1 MIKIVTIIGARPQI
15 IKAAALSR
23 AIKNNFSKQIE
34 EILVHT
40 GQHYDKNMSD
50 IFFSEMG
57 IPEPKYNLNVGS
69 FSHGK
74 QTALMLEG
82 IESILKAENP
92 DYLIVYGD
100 TNSTVAGSLAASK
113 IHIPVVHIEA
123 GLRSFNKSMPE
134 ELNRIMTD
142 HASTLLFT
150 PTITGLENLAKE
162 GFQIENLPPYHIDNP
177 KIYHCGDIMLDNSI
191 YFSEI
196 ANQKSKVLEQ
206 YNLKENQFILCTVH
220 RDSNTDVAQRLTA
233 IFNAL
238 QTISLNYHETIFIPL
253 HPRTLKKLPEMLPQS
268 LLNDMKI
275 NKNIICTE
283 PVSFFDMIKLEKS
296 SKMII
301 TDSGGVQKEAFFFNK
316 PSLILRSETEWIE
329 IVDAG
334 CAKIVDAD
342 DQKIIE
348 NCALYATNKKLDFP
362 EIFGNGKASEYILTK
377 IIEHA
382 GN

>member
-1 MIKIVTIIGARPQI
+1 
-15 IKAAALSR
+15 
-23 AIKNNFSKQIE
+23 
-34 EILVHT
+34 
-40 GQHYDKNMSD
+40 
-50 IFFSEMG
+50 
-57 IPEPKYNLNVGS
+57 
-69 FSHGK
+69 
-74 QTALMLEG
+74 
-82 IESILKAENP
+82 
-92 DYLIVYGD
+92 
-100 TNSTVAGSLAASK
+100 
-113 IHIPVVHIEA
+113 
-123 GLRSFNKSMPE
+123 
-134 ELNRIMTD
+134 
-142 HASTLLFT
+142 
-150 PTITGLENLAKE
+150 
-162 GFQIENLPPYHIDNP
+162 
-177 KIYHCGDIMLDNSI
+177 
-191 YFSEI
+191 
-196 ANQKSKVLEQ
+196 
-206 YNLKENQFILCTVH
+206 
-220 RDSNTDVAQRLTA
+220 
-233 IFNAL
+233 L
-238 QTISLNYHETIFIPL
+238 QTISLNYRETIFIPL

-275 NKNIICTE
+275 NKNIIWTE

-348 NCALYATNKKLDFP
+348 NYALYATHKKLDFP